1 MKIRYYT
8 NPTTKKREIWIYKDN
23 EMELRRLHPFGDD
36 ICFRAFAFLLR
47 NGIHSKEEAMIAMT
61 EKRWM
66 PANGHRG
73 YGKKTHS
80 DLKKWLGIEDQSNCM
95 VKCPHCGK
103 FIR

>member
-1 MKIRYYT
+1 
-8 NPTTKKREIWIYKDN
+8 
-23 EMELRRLHPFGDD
+23 
-36 ICFRAFAFLLR
+36 
-47 NGIHSKEEAMIAMT
+47 MIAMT